1 MWLQVISERDHTLHG
16 RTIDPKR
23 AKARG
28 GREPIKKVFVGGLDP
43 EVPESDIREYFG
55 RFGKVYNW
63 IFVMIAI
70 VNDDDDLLFK

>member
-1 MWLQVISERDHTLHG
+1 MLLLLLLINNPTFQVINAETHTLHG

-43 EVPESDIREYFG
+43 ELPESDIREFFG
-55 RFGKVYNW
+55 KFGKVIN
-63 IFVMIAI
+63 FV
-70 VNDDDDLLFK
+70 